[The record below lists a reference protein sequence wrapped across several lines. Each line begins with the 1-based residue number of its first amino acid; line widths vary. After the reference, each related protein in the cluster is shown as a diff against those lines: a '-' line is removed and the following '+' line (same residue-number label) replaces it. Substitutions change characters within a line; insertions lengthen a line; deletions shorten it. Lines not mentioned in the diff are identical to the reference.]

1 MNIKQAETL
10 SGVSRQNIRFYE
22 REGLITPDRNP
33 ENDYREYHEGHIET
47 LKQIR
52 ALRMVDMPLDSIRQL
67 LRGSCTMQEAASSQE
82 KALAAKAEELQ
93 IAIRFCRELSSVER
107 LEELDVDTL
116 LSRMEQPEN
125 KKELF
130 AQWLEDYRK
139 VSLAEHE
146 KVFTFIPQDA
156 VTTAREFTAALF
168 AYADENK
175 LDLVVTR
182 EGMYPE
188 FTINGIEYTA
198 QRLYTHVGGIPIAS
212 IRCSVKY
219 PEDFEPDVPEGRK
232 RYMKLLNFGWIVIP
246 YGILMAVLIISLQSD
261 EPLSLWEI
269 FALAVMF
276 ISLVFMTLYRYGWFH
291 FNENGKK

>member
-198 QRLYTHVGGIPIAS
+198 QRLYTHVHGIPVAS

-276 ISLVFMTLYRYGWFH
+276 ISMVFMTLYRYGWFH